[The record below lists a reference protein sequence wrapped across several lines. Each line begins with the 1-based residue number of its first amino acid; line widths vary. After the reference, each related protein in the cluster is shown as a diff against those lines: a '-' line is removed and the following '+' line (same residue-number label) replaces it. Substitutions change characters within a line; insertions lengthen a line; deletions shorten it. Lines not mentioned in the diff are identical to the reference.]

1 MALLLPFSDY
11 TIPELRQQ
19 LERNGSQR
27 ETIEAAIVLIYKLSL
42 MEYPLAEYE
51 SHQAAA
57 TAGVPPGQKFIASEP
72 NLMGAIPGTVLYRV
86 SFETEGEG

>member
-1 MALLLPFSDY
+1 MALIQPFSAY
-11 TIPELRQQ
+11 TIPELREQ
-19 LERNGSQR
+19 LERNASQR

-57 TAGVPPGQKFIASEP
+57 AGGVQAGQKFIASEA

-86 SFETEGEG
+86 TLTEIGT

>member
-1 MALLLPFSDY
+1 MALTRPFSEY
-11 TIPELRQQ
+11 TIPELREQ
-19 LERNGSQR
+19 LERNASQR

-42 MEYPLAEYE
+42 MEYPLTEYE

-57 TAGVPPGQKFIASEP
+57 AAGVQAGQKFIASEA

-86 SFETEGEG
+86 TLSGGGL